1 MLRHLYIRNFAVV
14 EELELEFG
22 DGMTVFTGETGAG
35 KSILIDALGLV
46 LGDRADADVI
56 RGGADRSEIAATFE
70 HPGGGAVAEMLATQD
85 LASATDELILR
96 RMVGRDGR
104 SRGFINT
111 APVPAQVLR
120 DVGEQLVDI
129 HGQHAH
135 QSLLKRDM
143 QRALLDEFGGYESE
157 LAAVRSASE
166 EWRSADRE
174 LAVIAAGGG
183 DHDSAIS
190 LLRYQVEEL
199 AVLNLKPDEFQEL
212 EAEYRRLSNAS
223 RIRETLGQSLAALYE
238 DERSAY
244 SRIGSAAGEL
254 KDLGRFDT
262 NLEPINALLDAASIQ
277 LGEAVDELRRYLEG
291 LEPDAGRLNALER
304 RLDQIQD
311 TARKHHV
318 KPGQLADHF
327 LELQARLRDL
337 EGRTARVEEL
347 EQRRAAALQRYAAAS
362 AALHQSR
369 RKASE
374 SLAAAV
380 SSQLHELGMPG
391 GRFVINVTAGDTAKP
406 QAHGGD
412 EVEFEVTVNPGQPL
426 RPLAKVASGGELSR
440 ISLAIQVIGSRG
452 RGSPTLI
459 FDEVDAGIGGGIAEI
474 VGSLLHRLADR
485 RQVICVTHL
494 PQVASQGDHHFQ
506 VSKSS
511 TKKSTFTQVT
521 ELAKKDRVEE
531 IARMLG
537 GIKISEQTR
546 AHAREML
553 KNLKN

>member
-22 DGMTVFTGETGAG
+22 EGMSVFTGETGAG

-46 LGDRADADVI
+46 LGDRADTDVI
-56 RGGADRSEIAATFE
+56 RGGADRSEIAAAFE
-70 HPGGGAVAEMLATQD
+70 YPGDGPVAEMLAAQD
-85 LASATDELILR
+85 LAAGTEELILR
-96 RMVGRDGR
+96 RVIGSDGR

-129 HGQHAH
+129 QGQHAH
-135 QSLLKRDM
+135 QLLLKRDM
-143 QRALLDEFGGYESE
+143 QRALLDEFGNYKSE
-157 LAAVRSASE
+157 LAAVRGTCE
-166 EWRSADRE
+166 EWRSADHE
-174 LAVIAAGGG
+174 LAAIAAGGG
-183 DHDSAIS
+183 DHESAIA

-199 AVLNLKPDEFQEL
+199 AALNLKAGEFQES
-212 EAEYRRLSNAS
+212 ESEYRRLSNAS
-223 RIRETLGQSLAALYE
+223 RIRDTLGQSLAALYE
-238 DERSAY
+238 DDGSAY
-244 SRIGSAAGEL
+244 SRIGSAAGQL
-254 KDLGRFDT
+254 KDLGRFDPG
-262 NLEPINALLDAASIQ
+262 LEPINALLEAASIQ
-277 LGEAVDELRRYLEG
+277 LSEAVEDLRRYLEG
-291 LEPDAGRLNALER
+291 LELDAGRLSALEQ

-311 TARKHHV
+311 TARKHQIR
-318 KPGQLADHF
+318 PEQLTDHF
-327 LELQARLRDL
+327 LDLQARLRDL
-337 EGRTARVEEL
+337 EGRTARAGEL
-347 EQRRAAALQRYAAAS
+347 EQRRAAAMKQYATAS
-362 AALHQSR
+362 ASLHQSR
-369 RKASE
+369 MQAADT
-374 SLAAAV
+374 LALAV

-391 GRFVINVTAGDTAKP
+391 GRFVINVAAGNTAKP
-406 QAHGGD
+406 QAHGID
-412 EVEFEVTVNPGQPL
+412 EVEFNVTVNPGQPA

-474 VGSLLHRLADR
+474 VGRLLHRLADR

-506 VSKSS
+506 VNKSS
-511 TKKSTFTQVT
+511 TKNSTSVQVT
-521 ELAKKDRVEE
+521 ELGNKDRVEE

-537 GIKISEQTR
+537 GVRISDQSR